1 MYMQLLIDLL
11 GWTGAVCLLLAYFLV
26 SRKKLVGDS
35 LNYQLLNLAGGAL
48 LTINSLYYGAFPSV
62 AVNVVWI
69 GIALF
74 TLNNRRG
81 HKKDAETA

>member
-1 MYMQLLIDLL
+1 MNMQLLIDIL
-11 GWTGAVCLLLAYFLV
+11 GWIGAVCLLLAYFLV
-26 SRKKLVGDS
+26 SRKKLAGDS
-35 LNYQLLNLAGGAL
+35 LNYQLLNLVGGGL

-74 TLNNRRG
+74 TLSKR
-81 HKKDAETA
+81 KTQ

>member
-1 MYMQLLIDLL
+1 MNFQLLIDVL

-26 SRKKLVGDS
+26 SGKKLAGDS
-35 LNYQLLNLAGGAL
+35 LHYQLLNLAGGAL

-74 TLNNRRG
+74 TLTLRSRKSVTT
-81 HKKDAETA
+81 HPE

>member
-1 MYMQLLIDLL
+1 MKPQLIIDIL
-11 GWTGAVCLLLAYFLV
+11 GWIGAACLLLAYFLV
-26 SRKKLVGDS
+26 SRKKLAGDS
-35 LNYQLLNLAGGAL
+35 LNYQLLNLAGGGL

-81 HKKDAETA
+81 NKTV